1 MGASTDQIDRQI
13 KETRERMDENIGTLE
28 ERAAANAMRY
38 GRIAAIVV
46 AAVLAAGG
54 AIFVYRRLRKPTFKD
69 RLRSVSPRALRG
81 RARELGSRL
90 RRVRKEMPTVTLTV
104 TDADEPGTVER
115 IVRKVTPALIG
126 TASTAVIEK
135 VSGRGSRE
143 DTEPD
148 EA

>member
-1 MGASTDQIDRQI
+1 
-13 KETRERMDENIGTLE
+13 MDENIGTLE
-28 ERAAANAMRY
+28 ERAAASAIRY

-46 AAVLAAGG
+46 AAALAAGG

-69 RLRSVSPRALRG
+69 RLRSVSPHALRG
-81 RARELGSRL
+81 RAGELGLRL
-90 RRVRKEMPTVTLTV
+90 RRRKEMPTVTLTV

-115 IVRKVTPALIG
+115 ILRKVTPALIG

-135 VSGRGSRE
+135 VSGRGSSE